1 MARKMLIDATHSE
14 EVRVAVVD
22 GNRLEEFDSE
32 TSTKKQLKGNVYLAK
47 IVRIEPSL
55 QAAFVDFG
63 GNRHGFLPFGEIHP
77 DYYRIPVSDRS
88 VQEHEEIM
96 DGEIVEEVLSV
107 EADTIEEMDKADET
121 MQEEM
126 VSGLMESL
134 EEEQSTSEKE
144 EVTAPHPKKSYRYKI
159 QEVIKRRQIMLV
171 QVVRE
176 ERGNKGAALT
186 TYLSLPGRYCVLMP
200 NAGHRGGG
208 ISRKISDGQDRRRLR
223 DVLKELEMPDG
234 MSLIVRTA
242 GQERN
247 KLEIRRDF
255 DYLTRLWEEIRDA
268 TLQAIAPTLVY
279 AEGDLIKRAI
289 RDIYSRNIEQVL
301 VEGEEGYKAAKH
313 IMKALTPSHAKRVQP
328 YRDET
333 IPLFQRFKVEEQI
346 DNMMHPVA
354 MLPSGGS
361 IVINPTEALV
371 AIDVNSG
378 KSIRERHIDETA
390 LKTNLEAADEVAR
403 QMRLRDLGGL
413 VVIDFIDMNDSKNIQ
428 AVEKRLKE
436 AVQNDRAR
444 VQMGRISQFGL
455 LELSR
460 QRLHPSITEA
470 NTMPCSLCRGSG
482 VVRSI
487 ESMALHVLREIEGV
501 GVLGSS
507 AQIAVAVPPEVDL
520 YLLNQKRSTLIS
532 IEQKY
537 QMSVSINRD
546 ETLISPDLRIDV
558 LTTRTAIKRDHGKEI
573 PLPPDIEEES
583 DESSL
588 ETASEEDQEIERME
602 SRSENHEGEPEKR
615 RSRRRQHYTQQRR
628 NRHREDRTWSVSDQI
643 INDITPSTVTPE
655 DIQGPIFPT
664 NVDEESDFPPQ
675 GEKRDHRRRRRG
687 RRSGNRPRPVEA
699 SGESSAEPRHEAAGS
714 ASGAKPEPHPKESRK
729 RNDSGPKEGAASN
742 PPSEVDAPQKTQKKK
757 GWWKRLIES

>member
-1 MARKMLIDATHSE
+1 MAKKMLIDATHLE

-47 IVRIEPSL
+47 VIRVEPSL

-88 VQEHEEIM
+88 PQ
-96 DGEIVEEVLSV
+96 D
-107 EADTIEEMDKADET
+107 
-121 MQEEM
+121 
-126 VSGLMESL
+126 ESL
-134 EEEQSTSEKE
+134 DEIIVDHPSLLDEEEQEEGLSYRSSSSQSEEMTQEELSSELSSELTDSSVTIKE
-144 EVTAPHPKKSYRYKI
+144 EEASLPRPKRAYRYKI

-223 DVLKELEMPDG
+223 DVLKELEVPDG

-255 DYLTRLWEEIRDA
+255 DYLTRLWEEIREA
-268 TLQAIAPTLVY
+268 TLKATAPELIY

-289 RDIYSRNIEQVL
+289 RDIYSRDIEQVL

-313 IMKALTPSHAKRVQP
+313 FMKALTPSHAKRVQP

-333 IPLFQRFKVEEQI
+333 MPLFHRYKVEEQI
-346 DNMMHPVA
+346 DDMMHPMA

-361 IVINPTEALV
+361 IVINQTEALV

-413 VVIDFIDMNDSKNIQ
+413 VVVDFIDMSDSKNVQ
-428 AVEKRLKE
+428 AVEKRFKE

-444 VQMGRISQFGL
+444 IQLGRISQFGL

-460 QRLHPSITEA
+460 QRLHPSITET
-470 NTMPCSLCRGSG
+470 NTMPCSHCRGTG
-482 VVRSI
+482 LVRST
-487 ESMALHVLREIEGV
+487 ESMALHVLREIEGE
-501 GVLGSS
+501 GVSGKSE
-507 AQIAVAVPPEVDL
+507 QIVVTVPPEVDL
-520 YLLNQKRSTLIS
+520 YLLNQKRAALIS
-532 IEQKY
+532 IEQRY
-537 QMSVSINRD
+537 QMFVAINRD
-546 ETLISPDLRIDV
+546 ETLILPDFRIEVLVTRVPPKREHSAEPSLPLDEEKEESSPDDIVEENSDV
-558 LTTRTAIKRDHGKEI
+558 QENNQVDNPEQGQDQRRT
-573 PLPPDIEEES
+573 
-583 DESSL
+583 
-588 ETASEEDQEIERME
+588 
-602 SRSENHEGEPEKR
+602 
-615 RSRRRQHYTQQRR
+615 RRRQHYTQRR
-628 NRHREDRTWSVSDQI
+628 SRHRDDRPRSASDQI
-643 INDITPSTVTPE
+643 IDEITHAPPSEEQKSQTSFTDGE
-655 DIQGPIFPT
+655 
-664 NVDEESDFPPQ
+664 EESDSPPQ
-675 GEKRDHRRRRRG
+675 ERREARRRRRG
-687 RRSGNRPRPVEA
+687 RRSGNRPRPEGVSDIANDIEPKAESHHSVPPEKSVPESVE
-699 SGESSAEPRHEAAGS
+699 SD
-714 ASGAKPEPHPKESRK
+714 K
-729 RNDSGPKEGAASN
+729 
-742 PPSEVDAPQKTQKKK
+742 SEKSQKKK